1 MVLDG
6 GVVNLPCDSTLGFNA
21 SLPEGRAYA
30 CMAETMMLA
39 MDQRYRDMSLGF
51 DLPLEQVLEME
62 VLAEELGF
70 QPVLERKGSGRA
82 EEFAPVSLATSADA
96 EGVHV

>member
-6 GVVNLPCDSTLGFNA
+6 GVVRLPGGSPLGFNA
-21 SLPEGRAYA
+21 SLAKGNAYA

-39 MDQRYRDMSLGF
+39 MEQRYQDAGLGF

-62 VLAEELGF
+62 RLAEELGF
-70 QPVLERKGSGRA
+70 RVLLNKTERSRQRVEEEPTEPIERVGSVRA
-82 EEFAPVSLATSADA
+82 
-96 EGVHV
+96 

>member
-6 GVVNLPCDSTLGFNA
+6 GVVRLPGGSSLGFNA
-21 SLPEGRAYA
+21 ALPKGNAYA

-39 MDQRYRDMSLGF
+39 MEQRYQDAGLGF

-62 VLAEELGF
+62 RLAEELGF
-70 QPVLERKGSGRA
+70 RVLLNQRERSKERIEEEAAEPIERVESIRA
-82 EEFAPVSLATSADA
+82 
-96 EGVHV
+96 